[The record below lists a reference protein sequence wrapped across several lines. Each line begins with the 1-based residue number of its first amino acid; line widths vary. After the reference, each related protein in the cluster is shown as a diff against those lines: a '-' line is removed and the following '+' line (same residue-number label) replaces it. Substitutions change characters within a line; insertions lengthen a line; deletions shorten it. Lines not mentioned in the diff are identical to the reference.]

1 MKTLYEKNQL
11 TFALVWIV
19 VYCVLQSLANPLNK
33 AIGVEYAA
41 SAGFCILQALALFAF
56 IRKNGLLKR
65 YGLCKSPVP
74 ARRFLCYL
82 PLVVLASGNLW
93 NGAALHYAP
102 AETVCRIV
110 CMLCVGFLEE
120 VIFRGLLFVAI
131 ARDNVKSAVIISSV
145 TFGIGHIINLFNGSG
160 MDLVSNLCQIVFA
173 IAVGFLLV
181 TIFYRGGSLIP
192 CILAHSAI
200 NTLGTFANDASLPT
214 ETRLLHLGILIVIAV
229 VYTLILTRTL
239 PEAEAGHSHAP
250 ASGGGH
256 PAGAHSEGI
265 HRRADGYGRN
275 MSDLWEERLPY
286 ALPAL
291 LVLAVFYGIYFA
303 KVLAQKRRGIRTRQI
318 GRRKEKS
325 IHTVE
330 VLMSIATLGAPMAQ
344 LMSIAFGWSHLP
356 ANARFTG
363 FLMGLLGGGIFLLS
377 VLCMKDSWRAGIPD
391 KDRTELVTTG
401 IYRYS
406 RNPAFLGFDL
416 MYAGVLLLYGNL
428 LTLGFSVFA
437 MVMLHLQ
444 ILQEERYLVHA
455 FGAPYQAYCRQV
467 FRYLGR
473 K

>member
-229 VYTLILTRTL
+229 AYTLILTRTL

-265 HRRADGYGRN
+265 HRRADA
-275 MSDLWEERLPY
+275 S
-286 ALPAL
+286 
-291 LVLAVFYGIYFA
+291 
-303 KVLAQKRRGIRTRQI
+303 RT
-318 GRRKEKS
+318 
-325 IHTVE
+325 
-330 VLMSIATLGAPMAQ
+330 A
-344 LMSIAFGWSHLP
+344 
-356 ANARFTG
+356 
-363 FLMGLLGGGIFLLS
+363 
-377 VLCMKDSWRAGIPD
+377 
-391 KDRTELVTTG
+391 
-401 IYRYS
+401 
-406 RNPAFLGFDL
+406 
-416 MYAGVLLLYGNL
+416 
-428 LTLGFSVFA
+428 
-437 MVMLHLQ
+437 
-444 ILQEERYLVHA
+444 
-455 FGAPYQAYCRQV
+455 
-467 FRYLGR
+467 
-473 K
+473 